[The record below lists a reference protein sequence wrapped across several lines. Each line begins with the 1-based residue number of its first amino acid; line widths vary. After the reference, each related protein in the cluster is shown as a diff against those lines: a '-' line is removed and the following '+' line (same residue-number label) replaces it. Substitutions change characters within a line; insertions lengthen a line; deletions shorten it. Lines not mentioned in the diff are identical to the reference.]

1 MGRLTLNDLTK
12 VLIEKN
18 GLDKDRAQTFLNT
31 VFDTVMDGLQRDRQ
45 VKVKGLGTFKVVEV
59 EARESV
65 HINTGERLLISG
77 HSKIT
82 FTPDATM
89 KELVNKPFSSFE
101 TVILNDGVSFD
112 DLEGSTPATDTES
125 NEAIETVS
133 VEPAT
138 EEPKVEQAI
147 VEEPKEEVTLVEEP
161 KEEVTL
167 VEEPKEEITL
177 AEETKA
183 EETKLEEP
191 AEPVVTEEQQ
201 EDVPVSPTNET
212 ITFLQVSDDSEDNED
227 SDEIAPFEKPKER
240 KWLWPVA
247 FVLGCI
253 VSFVLGYHASK
264 VFDPLRPYQDIDTVL
279 VESIDDSDS
288 VAVADTLAKDTLAKD
303 TLAAAAQTEPAEEA
317 EDYRKYEM
325 MDARVRTGAY
335 RIVGTDRVVKST
347 PGETLGYISGH
358 YLGPDMVCYVEVYNG
373 IKDSHTALEAGTE
386 IKIPKLELKKKA
398 KKKQQSTN
406 N

>member
-12 VLIEKN
+12 VLTAKN
-18 GLDKDRAQTFLNT
+18 GLDKESAQTFLNA
-31 VFDTVMDGLQRDRQ
+31 VFNTVMDGLQRDRQ

-82 FTPDATM
+82 FTPDTTM

-101 TVILNDGVSFD
+101 TVILNEGVSFD
-112 DLEGSTPATDTES
+112 DLEGATPSKEAEPNETTETIL
-125 NEAIETVS
+125 EVPVI
-133 VEPAT
+133 
-138 EEPKVEQAI
+138 EEPKVEQAM
-147 VEEPKEEVTLVEEP
+147 VEEPQVEEPLMEEPLVEEP
-161 KEEVTL
+161 QEEEPQEEEPRKEDPQEEEPQEEEPQ
-167 VEEPKEEITL
+167 VEEPQ
-177 AEETKA
+177 ET
-183 EETKLEEP
+183 
-191 AEPVVTEEQQ
+191 PV
-201 EDVPVSPTNET
+201 DET
-212 ITFLQVSDDSEDNED
+212 ITFLQVSDNNDD
-227 SDEIAPFEKPKER
+227 SDDSDVITAFEKPKDR

-253 VSFVLGYHASK
+253 ASFVLGYHASK
-264 VFDPLRPYQDIDTVL
+264 VFDPLRPYQNIDTVL
-279 VESIDDSDS
+279 VEDSVGSDS
-288 VAVADTLAKDTLAKD
+288 VAVADTLKTDTLQKD
-303 TLAAAAQTEPAEEA
+303 TLAATAQTKPAEET
-317 EDYRKYEM
+317 EDYLKYEM